1 MNITE
6 VRVKLMSNRQD
17 KLQAFCSI
25 TLDDDF
31 VIRDLKIIEGSSG
44 PFVAMPSRKLADKCV
59 KCSTKNHLRAKYCN
73 ECGGR
78 LGADRSSRDAKGRS
92 KLHVDIAHPINP
104 DCREKLQTRILVAYS
119 EEVEKSQQEGYVP
132 LGDDD
137 FEMDECGAKGKS
149 AQEDRTKNKKP
160 NSEKPR
166 TEAKPEKEE
175 KIRHDYAKDMDVD
188 EVVAGFGVKE
198 ETPDETYG
206 HDLDD
211 GFGDGGEGKLDA
223 ELDGALGST
232 SYTPPRKED
241 GEDVFGSGI
250 FS

>member
-44 PFVAMPSRKLADKCV
+44 PFVAMPSRKLADKCG
-59 KCSTKNHLRAKYCN
+59 KCSTKNHLRAKFCN
-73 ECGGR
+73 ECGNK
-78 LGADRSSRDAKGRS
+78 LGGDRSSRDAKGRA

-104 DCREKLQTRILVAYS
+104 ECREKLQERILRAYA

-137 FEMDECGAKGKS
+137 FDMDDNYASPKPRVEKDEPVKA
-149 AQEDRTKNKKP
+149 TKNDGKKER
-160 NSEKPR
+160 NE
-166 TEAKPEKEE
+166 
-175 KIRHDYAKDMDVD
+175 HDLDVD
-188 EVVAGFGVKE
+188 EVVAGFGVKDDTE
-198 ETPDETYG
+198 HYG
-206 HDLDD
+206 SDLDD
-211 GFGDGGEGKLDA
+211 GFGGEYDGKLDA
-223 ELDGALGST
+223 ELDGALGGT
-232 SYTPPRKED
+232 TYTPPTRKDD
-241 GEDVFGSGI
+241 GEDGFGSGI
-250 FS
+250 FR